1 MRISW
6 NRCDTVV
13 KPANSDATVTPRIGN
28 RWTKMLKGTLGMI
41 GATAAMIASAPAFA
55 QALPDPGRWTFSIT
69 PYLWLPNVDGTLRYS
84 APSGAS
90 GSPEVDI
97 SADTLLSDLKAA
109 LMLAGEA
116 RHDRWAIFT
125 DVMYLRFGGEESKVK
140 SIDFVSVGR
149 DPVSSNLDAGTSST
163 LKGLVWTL
171 AGSYSVL
178 DAHPGVLEVLG
189 GLRYLGLKASTDWN
203 LTATVTAPGGS
214 ATFPRSGSV
223 SESEDIWTAIAGVR
237 GRIPFGGSHWSMTY
251 YGDVGAGSSAST
263 YQWLVGLN
271 YDFHWGGFI
280 LAYRQLYYD
289 ESSDK
294 LVQSVRFS
302 GPALGVTFRF

>member
-1 MRISW
+1 
-6 NRCDTVV
+6 
-13 KPANSDATVTPRIGN
+13 
-28 RWTKMLKGTLGMI
+28 MLKRITGILG
-41 GATAAMIASAPAFA
+41 TAALMASAPVFA
-55 QALPDPGRWTFSIT
+55 QALPEPGRWTFSIT

-84 APSGAS
+84 TPSGAS
-90 GSPEVDI
+90 GNPEVDVP
-97 SADTLLSDLKAA
+97 ADNVLSDLKAA
-109 LMLAGEA
+109 LLIAGEA
-116 RHDRWAIFT
+116 RYDRWAVFT
-125 DVMYLRFGGEESKVK
+125 DFMYLRFGGQESKVK
-140 SIDFVSVGR
+140 SIDFVSIGR
-149 DPVSSNLDAGTSST
+149 DPVSSSLDAGTSST

-178 DAHPGVLEVLG
+178 DAHPSVLEVLG

-203 LTATVTAPGGS
+203 LTTTIASPIGS